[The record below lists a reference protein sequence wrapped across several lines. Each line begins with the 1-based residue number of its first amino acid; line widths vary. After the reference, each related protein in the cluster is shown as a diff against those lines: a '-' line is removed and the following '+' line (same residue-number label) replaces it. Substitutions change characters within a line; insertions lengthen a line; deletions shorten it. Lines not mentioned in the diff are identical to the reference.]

1 MRRET
6 ESGNQVKGHE
16 FSDHYSSQPE
26 DDQLLTRLLIPQVW
40 REKACWVFCSVSLPT
55 MQGWAPALKGGGCQG
70 VGELGGLKPE
80 SSGSSYGSPL
90 TSM

>member
-1 MRRET
+1 MRREK
-6 ESGNQVKGHE
+6 ENGNQVKGHE
-16 FSDHYSSQPE
+16 FSDDYSSQLE
-26 DDQLLTRLLIPQVW
+26 DDQPLTRLLIPQVW
-40 REKACWVFCSVSLPT
+40 REKACWLFCGVSPA
-55 MQGWAPALKGGGCQG
+55 MQGWGPALKGGGCQG